1 MTADDIKIRTTL
13 EPGDIG
19 YMVYLHGTIYKQEYN
34 YGLMFETYVAEGLV
48 NFYKDYD
55 EQKDRVWIC
64 EQDKKII
71 GSLVL
76 AQRGNN
82 SCQLRY
88 FLILPAYRNIGLGKK
103 LMDLFMQF
111 VKECNYDS
119 CYLWTTNEQ
128 QKAASLYKA
137 YGFILTEEIEST
149 GFGKCLTEQRY
160 DWNKWT

>member
-19 YMVYLHGTIYKQEYN
+19 YIVYLHGTIYKQEYN

-48 NFYKDYD
+48 NFYKDYN

-64 EQDKKII
+64 EHDKKII
-71 GSLVL
+71 GSMIL
-76 AQRGNN
+76 AHRKNS

-88 FLILPAYRNIGLGKK
+88 FLVSPAYRNVGLGKK
-103 LMDLFMQF
+103 LMNLLMQF
-111 VKECNYDS
+111 VKECNYES

-137 YGFILTEEIEST
+137 YGFALTEEIEST
-149 GFGKCLTEQRY
+149 AFGKLVMEQRY
-160 DWNKWT
+160 DWNK